1 MTNKIS
7 LAISGLSLIISLISV
22 SCVLLRCEPMTVDWM
37 GVLVGVL
44 SLLVASL
51 AVFFAV
57 SYLTVE
63 KRIRSAFE
71 LKMKES
77 FEDFETKTV
86 KGIISEQHK
95 IIDMLRDYFLAKKD
109 LSSYVTSLIYS
120 LDMAVRVNQQDTID
134 LVIGCLI
141 DVYSEVN
148 VAKTL
153 NIKQHNIDKLFL
165 LLDDLSGRNTHIL
178 LSKLEF
184 VYDRPC
190 GDTPKTFFYILVIFM

>member
-1 MTNKIS
+1 
-7 LAISGLSLIISLISV
+7 
-22 SCVLLRCEPMTVDWM
+22 MTVDWM

-190 GDTPKTFFYILVIFM
+190 GDTPKT

>member
-22 SCVLLRCEPMTVDWM
+22 SCVFLRCEPMTVDWM

-71 LKMKES
+71 LKIKES

-190 GDTPKTFFYILVIFM
+190 GDTPKT

>member
-1 MTNKIS
+1 MGSEMCIRDSKIS

-190 GDTPKTFFYILVIFM
+190 GDTPKT

>member
-1 MTNKIS
+1 MVNKIS
-7 LAISGLSLIISLISV
+7 LVTSGLSLIISLTSV

-77 FEDFETKTV
+77 FEYFETKTV
-86 KGIISEQHK
+86 VGIVGEQHK

-153 NIKQHNIDKLFL
+153 NIKQHYIDKLFL

-190 GDTPKTFFYILVIFM
+190 GDTPKT

>member
-1 MTNKIS
+1 MANNASLTISVIS
-7 LAISGLSLIISLISV
+7 LVVCLISV
-22 SCVLLRCEPMTVDWM
+22 SCVLLRCEPMTMDWM

-86 KGIISEQHK
+86 KGIIGEQHK

-165 LLDDLSGRNTHIL
+165 LLDDLSGRNTHAL

-190 GDTPKTFFYILVIFM
+190 GDTPKT

>member
-1 MTNKIS
+1 MVNKIS
-7 LAISGLSLIISLISV
+7 LVTSGLSLIISLTSV

-63 KRIRSAFE
+63 KRIRSSFE

-77 FEDFETKTV
+77 FEYFETKTV
-86 KGIISEQHK
+86 VGIVGEQHK
-95 IIDMLRDYFLAKKD
+95 IIDILRDYFLIKKD
-109 LSSYVTSLIYS
+109 LSSYVMILIAD
-120 LDMAVRVNQQDTID
+120 LEMGIRVKQQDTID
-134 LVIGCLI
+134 LAINSLI
-141 DVYSEVN
+141 DVYSECTL
-148 VAKTL
+148 AKTL
-153 NIKQHNIDKLFL
+153 NIKQHYIDKLFL

-178 LSKLEF
+178 LSKLEL
-184 VYDRPC
+184 VYECPC
-190 GDTPKTFFYILVIFM
+190 GNTPKT

>member
-1 MTNKIS
+1 MANNASLTISVIS
-7 LAISGLSLIISLISV
+7 LVVSLISV

-86 KGIISEQHK
+86 KGKNREQHK
-95 IIDMLRDYFLAKKD
+95 IKDMKRD
-109 LSSYVTSLIYS
+109 
-120 LDMAVRVNQQDTID
+120 
-134 LVIGCLI
+134 
-141 DVYSEVN
+141 
-148 VAKTL
+148 
-153 NIKQHNIDKLFL
+153 
-165 LLDDLSGRNTHIL
+165 
-178 LSKLEF
+178 
-184 VYDRPC
+184 
-190 GDTPKTFFYILVIFM
+190 

>member
-22 SCVLLRCEPMTVDWM
+22 SCVLLRCEPI
-37 GVLVGVL
+37 
-44 SLLVASL
+44 
-51 AVFFAV
+51 FFAV

-109 LSSYVTSLIYS
+109 LSSYVMSLIYS

-190 GDTPKTFFYILVIFM
+190 GDTPKT

>member
-1 MTNKIS
+1 MLTTIFGE
-7 LAISGLSLIISLISV
+7 ISGLSLIISLISV

-190 GDTPKTFFYILVIFM
+190 GDTPKT

>member
-1 MTNKIS
+1 MVNKIS
-7 LAISGLSLIISLISV
+7 LVTSGLSLIISLTSV

-190 GDTPKTFFYILVIFM
+190 GDTPKT

>member
-153 NIKQHNIDKLFL
+153 NIKQLINIMLFYIDKLFL

-190 GDTPKTFFYILVIFM
+190 GDTPKT

>member
-1 MTNKIS
+1 M
-7 LAISGLSLIISLISV
+7 
-22 SCVLLRCEPMTVDWM
+22 
-37 GVLVGVL
+37 

-190 GDTPKTFFYILVIFM
+190 GDTPKT

>member
-51 AVFFAV
+51 A
-57 SYLTVE
+57 E

-190 GDTPKTFFYILVIFM
+190 GDTPKT

>member
-1 MTNKIS
+1 
-7 LAISGLSLIISLISV
+7 
-22 SCVLLRCEPMTVDWM
+22 VDWM

-190 GDTPKTFFYILVIFM
+190 GDTPKT

>member
-7 LAISGLSLIISLISV
+7 LAISGLSLIISLIFV

-190 GDTPKTFFYILVIFM
+190 GDTPKT

>member
-1 MTNKIS
+1 MCI
-7 LAISGLSLIISLISV
+7 
-22 SCVLLRCEPMTVDWM
+22 RDR
-37 GVLVGVL
+37 LVGVL

-190 GDTPKTFFYILVIFM
+190 GDTPKT

>member
-7 LAISGLSLIISLISV
+7 LAISRLSLIISLISV

-63 KRIRSAFE
+63 KRIRSE

-190 GDTPKTFFYILVIFM
+190 GDTPKT

>member
-7 LAISGLSLIISLISV
+7 LAISRLSLIISLISV

-148 VAKTL
+148 V
-153 NIKQHNIDKLFL
+153 KQHNIDKLFL

-190 GDTPKTFFYILVIFM
+190 GDTPKT

>member
-1 MTNKIS
+1 MVNKIS
-7 LAISGLSLIISLISV
+7 LVTSGLSLIISLTSV

-77 FEDFETKTV
+77 FEYFETKTV
-86 KGIISEQHK
+86 VGIVGEQHK
-95 IIDMLRDYFLAKKD
+95 IIDILRDYFLIKKD
-109 LSSYVTSLIYS
+109 LSSYVMILIAD
-120 LDMAVRVNQQDTID
+120 LEMGIRVKQQDTID
-134 LVIGCLI
+134 LAINSLI
-141 DVYSEVN
+141 DVYSEC
-148 VAKTL
+148 TL
-153 NIKQHNIDKLFL
+153 AI
-165 LLDDLSGRNTHIL
+165 IL
-178 LSKLEF
+178 ISCFYCLMIYLE
-184 VYDRPC
+184 
-190 GDTPKTFFYILVIFM
+190 GILIFC

>member
-1 MTNKIS
+1 MCFCAVNNDC
-7 LAISGLSLIISLISV
+7 GLDGCIG
-22 SCVLLRCEPMTVDWM
+22 RCFVF
-37 GVLVGVL
+37 VGSHL
-44 SLLVASL
+44 L

-109 LSSYVTSLIYS
+109 LSSYVMSLIYS

-190 GDTPKTFFYILVIFM
+190 GDTPKT

>member
-22 SCVLLRCEPMTVDWM
+22 SCVLLRFEPMTVDWM

-190 GDTPKTFFYILVIFM
+190 GDTPKT

>member
-1 MTNKIS
+1 
-7 LAISGLSLIISLISV
+7 
-22 SCVLLRCEPMTVDWM
+22 MTVDWM

-109 LSSYVTSLIYS
+109 LSSYVMSLIYS

-190 GDTPKTFFYILVIFM
+190 GDTPKT

>member
-7 LAISGLSLIISLISV
+7 LAISGLSLIISLTSV

-178 LSKLEF
+178 LSKLEL
-184 VYDRPC
+184 VYECPC
-190 GDTPKTFFYILVIFM
+190 GNTPKT

>member
-1 MTNKIS
+1 MVNKIS
-7 LAISGLSLIISLISV
+7 LATSGLSLIIRLISV

-86 KGIISEQHK
+86 KGVISEQHK

-178 LSKLEF
+178 LSKLEL

-190 GDTPKTFFYILVIFM
+190 GDTPKT

>member
-1 MTNKIS
+1 M
-7 LAISGLSLIISLISV
+7 
-22 SCVLLRCEPMTVDWM
+22 LLRCEPMTVDWM

-190 GDTPKTFFYILVIFM
+190 GDTPKT

>member
-95 IIDMLRDYFLAKKD
+95 VIDMLRDYFLAKKD

-190 GDTPKTFFYILVIFM
+190 GDTPKT

>member
-7 LAISGLSLIISLISV
+7 LAISGLSLIISLISE

-190 GDTPKTFFYILVIFM
+190 GDTPKT

>member
-1 MTNKIS
+1 MVNKIS
-7 LAISGLSLIISLISV
+7 LVTSGLSLIISLTSV

-77 FEDFETKTV
+77 FEYFETKTV
-86 KGIISEQHK
+86 VGIVGEQHK
-95 IIDMLRDYFLAKKD
+95 IIDILRDYFLINLKSAT
-109 LSSYVTSLIYS
+109 Y
-120 LDMAVRVNQQDTID
+120 RV
-134 LVIGCLI
+134 
-141 DVYSEVN
+141 
-148 VAKTL
+148 
-153 NIKQHNIDKLFL
+153 
-165 LLDDLSGRNTHIL
+165 
-178 LSKLEF
+178 
-184 VYDRPC
+184 
-190 GDTPKTFFYILVIFM
+190 

>member
-51 AVFFAV
+51 A
-57 SYLTVE
+57 VE

-190 GDTPKTFFYILVIFM
+190 GDTPKT

>member
-1 MTNKIS
+1 
-7 LAISGLSLIISLISV
+7 
-22 SCVLLRCEPMTVDWM
+22 M

-190 GDTPKTFFYILVIFM
+190 GDTPKT